1 MRVLGLDIGTRRI
14 GVALSDETRT
24 ISSPLVVL
32 DVLPGSDPVPLIVEL
47 CREHEVSTVVVGL
60 PLSLSGGTAGRSAR
74 LAEALGRRIEALAK
88 IELVFIDERFSS
100 AEANRLLVGAGQRRD
115 QRRQTVDKVAAALIL
130 QVYLDGKTQ
139 DLHDS

>member
-1 MRVLGLDIGTRRI
+1 MGLDIGTRRI

-32 DVLPGSDPVPLIVEL
+32 DVSPGFDPVPCIVDL
-47 CREHEVSTVVVGL
+47 CREHQVSTVVVGL
-60 PLSLSGGTAGRSAR
+60 PLSLSGGSAGRSAR
-74 LAEALGRRIEALAK
+74 LAESLGRRIEALAE
-88 IELVFIDERFSS
+88 IELVFVDERFSS

-139 DLHDS
+139 EFQDD